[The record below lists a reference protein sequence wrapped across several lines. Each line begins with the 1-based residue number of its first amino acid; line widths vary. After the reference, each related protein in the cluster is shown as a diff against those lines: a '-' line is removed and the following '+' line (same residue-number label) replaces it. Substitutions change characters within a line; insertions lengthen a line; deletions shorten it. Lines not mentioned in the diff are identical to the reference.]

1 MARNLTPKCKLCRRE
16 GIKLMRK
23 GVRCETAKCSMER
36 QGHNNPPGVHA
47 FRRGKG
53 SEYAVRLREKQKV
66 KRYYGLLEKQFMSY
80 FHMAERA
87 TGNTAS
93 TLFALLERRLD
104 NVIYKMG
111 FAPSRNAARQAIIH
125 GHIYLNDKKLDRPGY
140 FVKVGDKLTVKPT
153 EKSQKMLKSF
163 IEMDPNHAVQ
173 DWLEVDRA
181 NLQGTVKA
189 LPTRE
194 DVQIPVEE
202 QLIVELCSR

>member
-1 MARNLTPKCKLCRRE
+1 MARNLSSKCKLCRRE

-23 GVRCETAKCSMER
+23 GVRCKTAKCSMER
-36 QGHNNPPGVHA
+36 QGHNNPPGMHA
-47 FRRGKG
+47 WRRGKG

-66 KRYYGLLEKQFMSY
+66 KRYYGVLEKQFMNY

-87 TGNTAS
+87 TGNTAQ
-93 TLFALLERRLD
+93 TLFVLLERRLD
-104 NVIYKMG
+104 NVVYKMG
-111 FAPSRNAARQAIIH
+111 LVPSRNSARQAIVH
-125 GHIYLNDKKLDRPGY
+125 GHIYVNDKKLDRPGY
-140 FVKVGDKLTVKPT
+140 FVKIGDKVTVKPS

-163 IEMDPNHAVQ
+163 MEMDPNFVVQ

-181 NLQGTVKA
+181 NMQGSVKA
-189 LPTRE
+189 MPTRD